1 MTSTERR
8 FRMKKADLR
17 TLPHI
22 SPTTKIIH
30 MANAKVTTK
39 NYYGNLHKGKY
50 KYYLRA
56 ILINGMIKISVF
68 NSEWITSG
76 AVVSQYDIFIDTDQA
91 AYISLE
97 KDKAG
102 KELRWRSS
110 MISNLLSYD
119 RYGPEYENL
128 IWSNI
133 DTDRKIKKALGKSGD
148 AYKAINSYQAHILDE
163 KIRKKEEAEC
173 AVYDKDMKPF
183 KETSSTFKDWIR
195 KKAIKDHFIFYKY
208 KKHIEKGFCSCCNAE
223 VDVSGMEIRNN
234 YKDICPKCKSRITFK
249 SSGKIKTLRS
259 DRAYVQMIQ
268 PYPRGYA
275 IRYMYATMYYL
286 RSEYWAPKIKVHE
299 YRRSIHGNATHKDYA
314 WDKYKNKTY
323 RWVPTVSRW
332 WYEDEAVLY
341 PRNLKY
347 IPNAEMLKQITKE
360 GEEISLSRWCERMT
374 RGSIYEKLA
383 NAGFKKL
390 LSQYISDYGK
400 PDCDNSTELHK
411 ALRIDKMRLKRLKA
425 MNGGKSELDWLRTE
439 KEQNT
444 IWPDE
449 MIKLFSDSA
458 YSPRY
463 FDFIDAYMTY
473 PQIWEYLKKQYKA
486 YGYTWD
492 YTISCWRD
500 YMNMAAKLK
509 IPMIERNYK
518 PKDVRIA
525 HNEVLDML
533 QGKDIENEAKRI
545 DRKWRKLKKV
555 YPSLA
560 KYEYKG
566 KDYQIIAPKSTGDIV
581 REGMILKHC
590 VHTCDYYFD
599 RISTNESY
607 ILFLRKAADPKQP
620 YYTLEVE
627 PSGNIRQKRT
637 TGDRQNDDFKDAKEF
652 LARWQ
657 RAIQKKLSK
666 EDKALGK
673 KSNALRIKELKELRK
688 NGNRVW
694 HGVLQGK
701 LLADVLE
708 ADFMPVK
715 EAQ

>member
-1 MTSTERR
+1 
-8 FRMKKADLR
+8 MKKADLR
-17 TLPHI
+17 KLPTI
-22 SPTTKIIH
+22 SPTQTITTL
-30 MANAKVTTK
+30 AKRKSTGK
-39 NYYGNLHKGKY
+39 NYYGKKFKGLY
-50 KYYLRA
+50 KYYLR
-56 ILINGMIKISVF
+56 LFVINGLIKVSIF
-68 NSEWITSG
+68 NAEWVKTGKKTS
-76 AVVSQYDIFIDTDQA
+76 QFDIFIDTEEFR
-91 AYISLE
+91 YISLE

-110 MISNLLSYD
+110 MISNLLLYD
-119 RYGPEYENL
+119 WYGLEYENL

-133 DTDRKIKKALGKSGD
+133 DTDRKINKALGKSGD
-148 AYKAINSYQAHILDE
+148 AYKAINSYQAHILEE
-163 KIRKKEEAEC
+163 KNRKKEEAEC

-183 KETSSTFKDWIR
+183 KETSSAFKDWIR

-208 KKHIEKGFCSCCNAE
+208 KKHITKGFCSCCNDE
-223 VDVSGMEIRNN
+223 VDISGMEIRNN
-234 YKDICPKCKSRITFK
+234 HKDRCPKCKSRITFK
-249 SSGKIKTLRS
+249 SSGTIKTLRS

-268 PYPRGYA
+268 PYPGGYA
-275 IRYMYATMYYL
+275 IRYMDASMYYL
-286 RSEYWAPKIKVHE
+286 RSEYWAPKIRVHE
-299 YRRSIHGNATHKDYA
+299 YRRSIHGDAAHKDYA
-314 WDKYKNKTY
+314 WDRYKNKTY
-323 RWVPTVSRW
+323 RWIPTLSQW
-332 WYEDEAVLY
+332 WYDDAAVLY

-360 GEEISLSRWCERMT
+360 GQEISIGRWADRMT

-383 NAGFKKL
+383 NAGFTKL
-390 LSQYISDYGK
+390 LIQYISDYSK
-400 PDCDNSTELHK
+400 PECDDSTELHK

-425 MNGGKSELDWLRTE
+425 MNGGKRELDWLRTE

-444 IWPDE
+444 IWADE
-449 MIKLFSDSA
+449 MISLFSDAA

-545 DRKWRKLKKV
+545 DRKWKKLKKV
-555 YPSLA
+555 YPSLT

-599 RISTNESY
+599 RISTSESF

-708 ADFMPVK
+708 ADFMPVE